1 MEDFQKII
9 AHFRRFKSA
18 VKQLRIEDL
27 EEIKVKLSNIIE
39 DRKAEAEAMRLEN
52 EERTGKVKKYREMLA
67 KDGIEL
73 DELQAT
79 MPEKKPKTKQKAKY
93 ELWDDKGKRV
103 TWTGQGRMP
112 NILKDHVNAGESLT
126 TFLID

>member
-9 AHFRRFKSA
+9 TNLRRFKSA
-18 VKQLRIEDL
+18 VKQFSIEDL
-27 EEIKVKLSNIIE
+27 EEIKDKLVNIIE
-39 DRKAEAEAMRLEN
+39 NRKAEEEAMRLEN
-52 EERTGKVKKYREMLA
+52 EERIEKVKKYRQMLA

-73 DELQAT
+73 GELQEA
-79 MPEKKPKTKQKAKY
+79 MSEKTKTKRRAKY
-93 ELWDDKGKRV
+93 ELWNDKGERV

-112 NILKDHVNAGESLT
+112 NALKARVEAGEPLT